1 MGDAY
6 ERGRLLF
13 RQGRYKQAAD
23 EFRREL
29 AADVGSA
36 NAHAMLGMSL
46 LNAGDRTAAEA
57 AMLEAVRLG
66 PDVGYPHYALACL
79 YARSP
84 AVAGGVWREGTARR
98 RSGPSVHRQ
107 LHTARGHVM
116 TAVQLEPRNADYFA
130 LLAGI
135 DYDLRAWESAA
146 WAARQ
151 GLAVNPLHARCKT
164 LLGRALAMDGR
175 SAEADQVFRQVLQHH
190 PENAAAH
197 MAQGWHRLRAGRP
210 RQAAEHFRESLRLDP
225 TQPGAKVAMR
235 HVRWLWFPPY
245 AVRAWWLAR
254 PHGRQMTRVRL
265 GILMASVSVALTNVA
280 GSAGTVLAVS
290 AAAAIVTIAGLRW
303 VCTRRSKETA

>member
-66 PDVGYPHYALACL
+66 PDDYALACL

-84 AVAGGVWREGTARR
+84 AVAGGVWRKRMTW
-98 RSGPSVHRQ
+98 RSRTPVHRH
-107 LHTARGHVM
+107 LHTARGHVL
-116 TAVQLEPRNADYFA
+116 TAVQYEPRNPNYFA

-135 DYDLRAWESAA
+135 DYDLRAWESAV
-146 WAARQ
+146 WAAQQ
-151 GLAVNPLHARCKT
+151 GLAVDPLHARCKT

-303 VCTRRSKETA
+303 ACTRRSKETA